1 MTASLNTREPVVLER
16 DTDAVLIP
24 AGTPVRIPAGTEVVI
39 TQALGGTFT
48 VFVNG
53 NLARIEAKDADA
65 LGVEVEQQAA
75 QPKTADGPVDPDE
88 VWAQLKT
95 CYDPE
100 IPVDVVELGL
110 IYDMTVEPTDEG
122 GNRVKVTMTLT
133 APGCGMGEYLKAD
146 VEQKVRSVKNVTDAE
161 IEMTFDPPWDR
172 DRMSDAAKLALGMY

>member
-1 MTASLNTREPVVLER
+1 MLNTREPVILER
-16 DTDAVLIP
+16 DCDAVLIP
-24 AGTPVRIPAGTEVVI
+24 AGQLVRIPGGTEVVI

-65 LGVEVEQQAA
+65 LGIEVETTEAVS
-75 QPKTADGPVDPDE
+75 KTADGPVDEQE
-88 VWAQLKT
+88 VWTQLKT

-100 IPVDVVELGL
+100 IPVDIVELGL
-110 IYDMTVEPTDEG
+110 IYGVEIEPLEG
-122 GNRVKVTMTLT
+122 ANRVKVTMTLT

-146 VEQKVRSVKNVTDAE
+146 VEQKVQSVKNVTE
-161 IEMTFDPPWDR
+161 TEVELTFDPPWDR